1 MKRKLTMERL
11 RVKGY
16 EETLR
21 TFIGDVQSDPK
32 REWRSGYVYF
42 LPEMMTYQY
51 LQWIPGRGLLVAST
65 NERLVKPV
73 LYACKDVTD
82 GVELLH
88 QEEKE
93 AWRMILSG
101 WWRRWRD
108 RWDEVSILLPHP
120 PLERCVQAVKKGD
133 ISDITVEDLLCLRR
147 IYLDVADDTSVPC
160 DAYFFLRGLLQ
171 VLSRCRSD
179 VL

>member
-1 MKRKLTMERL
+1 T
-11 RVKGY
+11 
-16 EETLR
+16 
-21 TFIGDVQSDPK
+21 
-32 REWRSGYVYF
+32 
-42 LPEMMTYQY
+42 
-51 LQWIPGRGLLVAST
+51 AT

-73 LYACKDVTD
+73 LYGCKDVTD
-82 GVELLH
+82 GLKLLH
-88 QEEKE
+88 REEKE

-108 RWDEVSILLPHP
+108 RWDEVSILLPYT
-120 PLERCVQAVKKGD
+120 PLERCVQAVEAGD
-133 ISDITVEDLLCLRR
+133 ISDVTVEDLLCFRR

-160 DAYFFLRGLLQ
+160 DVYFFLRGLLQ